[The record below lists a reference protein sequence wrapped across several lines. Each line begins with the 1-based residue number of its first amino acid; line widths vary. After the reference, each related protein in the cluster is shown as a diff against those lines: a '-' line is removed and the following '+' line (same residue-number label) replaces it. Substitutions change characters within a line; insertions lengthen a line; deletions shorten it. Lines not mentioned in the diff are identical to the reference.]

1 MKIGDSIKSIKPGN
15 LNGFIGDIL
24 SIDTEHKRVTA
35 ISKDS
40 GTWRFGFDEILP
52 LGKESQAE
60 PLKKP
65 IVDKLP
71 FEIDEKPKQIKLK
84 MTSVNGSTIIKEKG
98 SKNKVENLEVA
109 PTKRAYNRK
118 AKDQQTIKKEKR
130 PYNKKVKS

>member
-40 GTWRFGFDEILP
+40 GTWRFSFDEILP
-52 LGKESQAE
+52 LGKESSAE
-60 PLKKP
+60 PIKKP
-65 IVDKLP
+65 IVEKLP

-84 MTSVNGSTIIKEKG
+84 MTSVNGSTVIKEKG
-98 SKNKVENLEVA
+98 SKNKVENLQVA
-109 PTKRAYNRK
+109 PSKGK
-118 AKDQQTIKKEKR
+118 AGRPAKEKEV
-130 PYNKKVKS
+130 KVKRKYTRK

>member
-40 GTWRFGFDEILP
+40 GTWRFSFDEFVP
-52 LGKESQAE
+52 LSKESSTE

-71 FEIDEKPKQIKLK
+71 FEVEKDSMDNLEFMPTKGKRPYHK
-84 MTSVNGSTIIKEKG
+84 KAKNEPIKEKR
-98 SKNKVENLEVA
+98 KY
-109 PTKRAYNRK
+109 TK
-118 AKDQQTIKKEKR
+118 
-130 PYNKKVKS
+130 KS